1 MKETKKQAAKIGKVM
16 HEYKAGTLNSG
27 KGGPIVKSRKQ
38 AVAIAMSQ
46 ANMAK
51 PKANKNMTAPKA
63 KPAKKMGSSRG
74 Y

>member
-1 MKETKKQAAKIGKVM
+1 MKETKKQQAKIGKVM
-16 HEYKAGTLNSG
+16 HEYKAGGLHSG
-27 KGGPIVKSRKQ
+27 KGGPVVKSRKQ

-51 PKANKNMTAPKA
+51 PKANKNMTTPKA
-63 KPAKKMGSSRG
+63 KPAKKMGAMRG